1 MKIKVPL
8 SESEVRYVKPGNTV
22 TLIADAFPGKKF
34 HGVVAGQ
41 PMELDNHN
49 FPFAFSKERGG
60 DVETYHDAG
69 GQEKLLE
76 HVYVVTV
83 EVQNPDNHLRYGMTA
98 RAKIATGKRPYG
110 KIVLQWI
117 TDLISLDYRF

>member
-41 PMELDNHN
+41 PMELDDNN